1 MLLLF
6 CNIFVIFVTRPI
18 EIEVLMKQSI
28 IAFIITG
35 VVTICGG
42 SLGMNKPSDNVTNAT
57 TSMETTKLAQE
68 IQSTTN
74 CQETT
79 KPQATVTPQETG
91 SIQTTAKPQV
101 TTSGGTTTNPQTT
114 SNNTNTSFAKQVVEL
129 VNKERSKAG
138 LNALSIDEN
147 IETAAMVR
155 SREIEKSFSHTRPN
169 GSSFSTALSESGVKF
184 MGAGENIAWG
194 QRSPE
199 EVMNG
204 WMNSSGHRAN
214 ILNSSFK
221 KIGVA
226 YYVGANGRTYWT
238 QLFTY

>member
-1 MLLLF
+1 MW
-6 CNIFVIFVTRPI
+6 R
-18 EIEVLMKQSI
+18 
-28 IAFIITG
+28 
-35 VVTICGG
+35 
-42 SLGMNKPSDNVTNAT
+42 
-57 TSMETTKLAQE
+57 
-68 IQSTTN
+68 
-74 CQETT
+74 
-79 KPQATVTPQETG
+79 
-91 SIQTTAKPQV
+91 
-101 TTSGGTTTNPQTT
+101 
-114 SNNTNTSFAKQVVEL
+114 
-129 VNKERSKAG
+129 
-138 LNALSIDEN
+138 
-147 IETAAMVR
+147 
-155 SREIEKSFSHTRPN
+155 
-169 GSSFSTALSESGVKF
+169 KF